1 MTDPAPLTRRPQLR
15 WPYLWVGGASLALLA
30 LVRWLRGE
38 DVLSLG
44 LAAVGLVVT
53 IVAVRALRRPRG
65 WAVLAMGSLAVAL
78 GVAVAET
85 RALRELEQAGEAWA
99 LAARNRDVARVA
111 DGIEEAAQRAMAA
124 AFGAARTGMAIAPQV
139 NGAESGLVIFEDG
152 RPSARAGQSRVPLRP
167 SREGVRLVRT
177 RFYTALVA
185 SSTAPETSG
194 RGGSGLRTELR
205 RTAIAT
211 VLLTAS
217 PPADRFARPLVPS
230 LAPADVARSIR
241 LDPPLGDPVDPNDST
256 RRVVRAALE
265 SAEVLVVSAAPRSL
279 EEARLAGLQRARV
292 RTIVPLALAA
302 LLLLVVGWR
311 RPARLPERLLT
322 GGALLAAIALT
333 PFGALSNIS
342 PLFNAANYFSPA
354 GGPLTANIA
363 AFTLTGLL
371 VLLALF
377 RVLRSTRL
385 AESRR
390 LALGLAVAIA
400 ALGPYALRDL
410 ARGIAFPP
418 SGPSVG
424 LWMAWQLALAL
435 AAAGILIAGA
445 SAGQV
450 VLGRRRGVPAAF
462 GPVLAAVAA
471 LGAPLLWQAPG
482 AWPVWYPLVWI
493 AAIGAL
499 AFGRRGR
506 ALVAAVAFVAGCGA
520 VTLTW
525 GATTRTRM
533 QLAERDVPRLGATD
547 MSAYPLLGRFTDGLA
562 LELRAPD
569 RERLLERYAASDL
582 ALAGYPARLALWA
595 GPSIDTPIATIALAN
610 IADADGVQRGMAR
623 LVRESDTPM
632 IRAADDGPFTMLV
645 AAVPF
650 GGDTVATI
658 AVPPRT
664 WLLPPDPFT
673 RLTGIAAT
681 SDRAPPYRLSLGAPL
696 VGVATSRPERLSWRR
711 DGTIMSADAEVGGDG
726 LRRRAHV
733 EVELR
738 GFDALA
744 PRGAL
749 LVLLDVG
756 IVLLVWGASA
766 MADGGLWRWLR
777 WKRTRWRRSYRSR
790 LSVALLAFFLAPAA
804 AFALWEAYRLRE
816 DDRNARELLVREALR
831 ELDLP
836 NGVPG
841 DQRAGLLTTASLTSL
856 AHAVGGPL
864 FAYRDGVLSQAS
876 DPVLAALAP
885 FGTLL
890 PADVPT
896 GASAERQP
904 LDAADTPVFAR
915 FVPLATRNGLVGFRP
930 TVGPEGRPLVV
941 ATAARGDEFALDARR
956 ADLAVLVVLVL
967 VSGVLAALWLSGVAA
982 QQLARPIGSL
992 REAALAIADGRPMPP
1007 LDTMPPA
1014 EFVPVFGAFAQMAT
1028 DLSTSR
1034 AALEEAQRRT
1044 AAVLRE
1050 VASGV
1055 VAIRYDGTVVLA
1067 NPRAAE
1073 LLGSALVPGQLVLGA
1088 ADGALP
1094 LVAPRVREFLER
1106 PDRALSDFDLTLPAS
1121 GRQLRASLTRLP
1133 GGAVLTLDD
1142 VTELA
1147 SAQRVLAWGEMAR
1160 QVAHEIK
1167 NPLTPIRLGVQH
1179 LRRAWR
1185 DGRTDFGDILDTNVT
1200 RILSEIDHLDEIARA
1215 FSRYGSTP
1223 AERAPAEPTDI
1234 ARATLDVVTLERM
1247 GEGGA
1252 TWTLEVVPA
1261 EATHA
1266 TSASTPL
1273 ETSPPRVFALARA
1286 DEFKEVVLNLFENAR
1301 LAEARQVRCTIRT
1314 EGEAVVVRV
1323 HDDGVGMAPAVMAQ
1337 IFQPHFSTRT
1347 SGSGLGLAIS
1357 RRLLEGWGGTITAES
1372 APGAG
1377 SCFTITL
1384 RRAPVP
1390 D

>member
-1 MTDPAPLTRRPQLR
+1 M
-15 WPYLWVGGASLALLA
+15 ALLA
-30 LVRWLRGE
+30 LVRWLRAE
-38 DVLSLG
+38 DVASLVLAAIG
-44 LAAVGLVVT
+44 LAVT
-53 IVAVRALRRPRG
+53 IVAVRSLRQPRH
-65 WAVLAMGSLAVAL
+65 WAVLAMGALSVAL

-124 AFGAARTGMAIAPQV
+124 AMGAARTGIAVAPQV
-139 NGAESGLVIFEDG
+139 NGAETGLVVFEDG
-152 RPSARAGQSRVPLRP
+152 RPSARAGQSRVQLAP
-167 SREGVRLVRT
+167 SREGVRLVRSL
-177 RFYTALVA
+177 FYTALVA

-194 RGGSGLRTELR
+194 RGDSGLRTELR
-205 RTAIAT
+205 RTAVAT

-230 LAPADVARSIR
+230 LAPADVAPSIR
-241 LDPPLGDPVDPNDST
+241 LDPSLGYPLDPSDFT
-256 RRVVRAALE
+256 RRVVRAAPDT
-265 SAEVLVVSAAPRSL
+265 AEILVVSAIPRSL
-279 EEARLAGLQRARV
+279 DEARLSGLQRARV

-302 LLLLVVGWR
+302 VFLLVVGWR
-311 RPARLPERLLT
+311 RPARLLERLLT
-322 GGALLAAIALT
+322 IAALLIAIALT
-333 PFGALSNIS
+333 PFGALSNVS
-342 PLFNAANYFSPA
+342 PLFNAANYFSPV

-371 VLLALF
+371 ALLALF

-385 AESRR
+385 AESHR
-390 LALGLAVAIA
+390 LALALVVGIA
-400 ALGPYALRDL
+400 ALGPFALRDL

-418 SGPSVG
+418 SGSSVG
-424 LWMAWQLALAL
+424 LWIAWQLAIAL

-450 VLGRRRGVPAAF
+450 VLGRRRGLPAAF

-471 LGAPLLWQAPG
+471 LAAPPLWQAPG
-482 AWPVWYPLVWI
+482 AWPAWYPVLWI

-499 AFGRRGR
+499 AFVRRGR

-547 MSAYPLLGRFTDGLA
+547 MSAYPLLGRFTDALA

-582 ALAGYPARLALWA
+582 ALAGYPARLSLWA
-595 GPSIDTPIATIALAN
+595 GPSLDTPIATIALAN
-610 IADADGVQRGMAR
+610 IVDADAVQRGMAR

-650 GGDTVATI
+650 GGDVVATI

-681 SDRAPPYRLSLGAPL
+681 PDRAPPYRLSLGAPL
-696 VGVATSRPERLSWRR
+696 VGVATSLPERLSWRR
-711 DGTIMSADAEVGGDG
+711 DGTIMSADAEVGSEGM
-726 LRRRAHV
+726 RRRAHV

-756 IVLLVWGASA
+756 IVLLIWGASA

-777 WKRTRWRRSYRSR
+777 WERTRWRRSYRSR
-790 LSVALLAFFLAPAA
+790 LSVALLTFFLAPAA

-816 DDRNARELLVREALR
+816 DDRNSRELLVREALR
-831 ELDLP
+831 VLDLP
-836 NGVPG
+836 NGTPSE
-841 DQRAGLLTTASLTSL
+841 QSAGLLTTASLATLSN
-856 AHAVGGPL
+856 AVGGPL

-876 DPVLAALAP
+876 DLVLAALAP

-890 PADVPT
+890 PADVPS
-896 GASAERQP
+896 GAIAERQP
-904 LDAADTPVFAR
+904 LDASDAPVFAR
-915 FVPLATRNGLVGFRP
+915 FVPLATRSGLVGFRP
-930 TVGPEGRPLVV
+930 TVGPEGMPLVL

-956 ADLAVLVVLVL
+956 ADLAVLVLLVS

-982 QQLARPIGSL
+982 RQLARPIGSL
-992 REAALAIADGRPMPP
+992 RDAALAIADGRPLPP
-1007 LDTMPPA
+1007 LDAMPPA

-1055 VAIRYDGTVVLA
+1055 VAIRHDGTVLLA
-1067 NPRAAE
+1067 NPRASE
-1073 LLGSALVPGQLVLGA
+1073 LLGLALTPGQLVLGA
-1088 ADGALP
+1088 VDGALP
-1094 LVAPRVREFLER
+1094 LVAPRVIDFLER

-1147 SAQRVLAWGEMAR
+1147 TAQRVLAWGEMAR

-1185 DGRTDFGDILDTNVT
+1185 DGRVDFGDILDTNVT
-1200 RILSEIDHLDEIARA
+1200 RILAEIDHLDEIAKA
-1215 FSRYGSTP
+1215 FSRYGSAP

-1247 GEGGA
+1247 GEGDV
-1252 TWTLEVVPA
+1252 TWTLEVLSPDQV
-1261 EATHA
+1261 HA
-1266 TSASTPL
+1266 AVTSASGQAPDAATPH
-1273 ETSPPRVFALARA
+1273 VYAFARA
-1286 DEFKEVVLNLFENAR
+1286 DEFKEVVLNLLENAR
-1301 LAEARQVRCTIRT
+1301 LANATEVRCTIRT
-1314 EGEAVVVRV
+1314 EGEAVIVRV
-1323 HDDGVGMAPAVMAQ
+1323 HDDGVGMAPDVMGQ

-1347 SGSGLGLAIS
+1347 SGSGLGLAIT
-1357 RRLLEGWGGTITAES
+1357 RRLLEGWGGTITVES

-1377 SCFTITL
+1377 STFTITL
-1384 RRAPVP
+1384 RHAPVP